1 MRLTSEVKFDGNS
14 IDLMQ
19 AEDDNNES
27 MPAL

>member
-1 MRLTSEVKFDGNS
+1 MRITYKVKFDGNS